1 MFLKNIFVGLL
12 AQNIGEQQT
21 YESDEMV
28 FQRCEKNVYYLLLPV
43 DLTHFCHVYKEIA

>member
-1 MFLKNIFVGLL
+1 MFLKNTLVGLL

-21 YESDEMV
+21 RQSDETV
-28 FQRCEKNVYYLLLPV
+28 FQRCEKNASYLLLPV